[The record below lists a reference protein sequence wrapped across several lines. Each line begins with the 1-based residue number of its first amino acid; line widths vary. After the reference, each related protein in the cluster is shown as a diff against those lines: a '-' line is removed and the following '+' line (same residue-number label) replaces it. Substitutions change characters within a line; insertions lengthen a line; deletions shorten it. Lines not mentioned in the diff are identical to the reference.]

1 MLSKLTGSPINNI
14 LREIEG
20 IINTVTQYGVKGPQD
35 DYNVL
40 KQKYTLENKANLK
53 LYAGLM
59 IEAHRMGNRD
69 LEEQIKR
76 ELNEAG
82 IDNDTI
88 RKKISS
94 VIKSELA
101 SKDYVDPR
109 VDAAAQA
116 RIAFD
121 TEAYK
126 AAVEQLKQ
134 EGYAEKMISSAIGTR
149 TKELAGGEEIDWEAE
164 AETAAESLYDDI
176 LGNDTDPEK
185 DEEKITY
192 RPSYSS
198 TDIIRSVE
206 EIKEGDINSLKDFNT
221 VEEDYYETKKKNGVK
236 KKEAIG
242 DLRFVI
248 THKYRKEWISAYNSG
263 NTKACEAIQN
273 RLKQL
278 KMGGSYLYSGKDW
291 ADWRKD
297 AKEKK
302 SKKMEAIF
310 GLLKSIILYI
320 FGDTKIRVIFV

>member
-1 MLSKLTGSPINNI
+1 M
-14 LREIEG
+14 
-20 IINTVTQYGVKGPQD
+20 TQYGVKGPQD

-59 IEAHRMGNRD
+59 IEAYRMGNRD

-88 RKKISS
+88 SKKISS
-94 VIKSELA
+94 VIKSELV

-116 RIAFD
+116 RITFD

-134 EGYAEKMISSAIGTR
+134 EGYAEKMISSAVGTR
-149 TKELAGGEEIDWEAE
+149 TKEFAGGEEIDWEAE

-176 LGNDTDPEK
+176 LGNDADSEE

-221 VEEDYYETKKKNGVK
+221 VAEDYYETQK
-236 KKEAIG
+236 
-242 DLRFVI
+242 R
-248 THKYRKEWISAYNSG
+248 
-263 NTKACEAIQN
+263 
-273 RLKQL
+273 
-278 KMGGSYLYSGKDW
+278 MG
-291 ADWRKD
+291 
-297 AKEKK
+297 
-302 SKKMEAIF
+302 
-310 GLLKSIILYI
+310 
-320 FGDTKIRVIFV
+320 